1 MRTATI
7 TEVKNGLSAIIDR
20 VRAGES
26 VLITDRG
33 LVVARLEPVSTSP
46 NPTGRLDR
54 LERAGIIRVSTA
66 DPPLARLK
74 LPAPA
79 LPAGVSAVQAVLQER
94 RAGR

>member
-1 MRTATI
+1 MKTATI

-33 LVVARLEPVSTSP
+33 LAVARLEPVTASP
-46 NPTGRLDR
+46 DPTGRLDR
-54 LERAGIIRVSTA
+54 LERAGTIRVRTA

-74 LPAPA
+74 RPAPA
-79 LPAGVSAVQAVLQER
+79 LPPSVSAVEAVIQER
-94 RAGR
+94 RSGR